1 MTESHPPKDIGSAVA
16 EGYRAMG
23 PLEASM
29 LARAAAIRNR
39 LRGPDPAP
47 KLRQVA
53 PLQLPKPPAI
63 VEPVL
68 HAPRL
73 ATSKGR
79 ALVVEVAKANGIGWR
94 ELVGEGRSQR
104 LVIPRNEVAFRLV
117 TEFGMSYAKAG
128 RVLGGRDHTT
138 ILYGCRNHAKT
149 SPEAAEVWRKHVEC
163 ETEQR
168 SHKRDIARRLHE
180 QGVPVGQIASRLHV
194 MPGAVKRWIA

>member
-1 MTESHPPKDIGSAVA
+1 MIPPKDIGSAVA

-39 LRGPDPAP
+39 LR
-47 KLRQVA
+47 RQVA
-53 PLQLPKPPAI
+53 PLQLPKPSAI
-63 VEPVL
+63 VEPVF

-138 ILYGCRNHAKT
+138 ILYLSLIH
-149 SPEAAEVWRKHVEC
+149 
-163 ETEQR
+163 
-168 SHKRDIARRLHE
+168 I
-180 QGVPVGQIASRLHV
+180 
-194 MPGAVKRWIA
+194 